1 MIAFSLPALDV
12 GPLEPE
18 VLALGIGHYQA
29 TVDLGF
35 AGNLGSTDPS
45 ANGRVRVGFRG
56 RHDHG
61 RVAVA
66 AERRSARGG

>member
-35 AGNLGSTDPS
+35 AGTWDLQIRLRTDEFES
-45 ANGRVRVGFRG
+45 VSG
-56 RHDHG
+56 
-61 RVAVA
+61 A
-66 AERRSARGG
+66 ATITVE